1 MTTAGPTPA
10 SKLTVFDSVDR
21 LGMWSLPG
29 SASPLCGKVEYDPGR
44 RPLRLRVM
52 EIAGATTLMQKG
64 LDGSQE
70 KLPLVRGVLETGE
83 HVLLDDC
90 IELAKKTLVIQGK
103 TGAAHGGADIPA
115 GSTAV
120 ANTTY
125 MARQMYVSNAPVPD
139 RPKFARMSV
148 SYTSLFTWLN
158 DYALDTR
165 LNEDMSATITFTPPK
180 QRKVILSGDLSVTI
194 LHGHSIS
201 GGGSPR
207 GEFMLPQ
214 SAAIMFETP
223 QPVGIDWFYPH
234 IRTFAYF
241 LTMGTGGPVQPEAF
255 RMPYSDDT
263 VTVFPS
269 YRTQAGLSW
278 ENDIFKMHFN
288 YQEIADAFDAAIT
301 SWFSMHKKYSK
312 SMDIYFHARLDDP
325 ALLMDIKFIRLVQG
339 LEAFHRA
346 KHPDRHSEG
355 ERTSIRDTMEELVD
369 GLPYDV
375 IGKKLTRS
383 DFLSTVATARNY
395 ISHGFIRDSEPDMPG
410 YELLADTIHRS
421 DLLLYGCYLD
431 ELDIDGGLKR
441 GIMEKKLRYAD
452 QLKYF

>member
-1 MTTAGPTPA
+1 MMPTAPAPA

-29 SASPLCGKVEYDPGR
+29 RASPLCGKVEYDPD
-44 RPLRLRVM
+44 RPARLRVM
-52 EIAGATTLMQKG
+52 EIAGAMTLFQKG

-83 HVLLDDC
+83 HVLLDEC
-90 IELAKKTLVIQGK
+90 IELAKKTLVVQRK
-103 TGAAHGGADIPA
+103 AGAAPGGADIPA
-115 GSTAV
+115 SSTAV

-139 RPKFARMSV
+139 RPLFARMSV

-158 DYALDTR
+158 DYALDTK

-180 QRKVILSGDLSVTI
+180 QRKTILSDDLSVTI
-194 LHGHSIS
+194 LHGHSVS
-201 GGGSPR
+201 GGAAPR
-207 GEFMLPQ
+207 GEFRLPQ

-223 QPVGIDWFYPH
+223 QPVCIDWFYPH
-234 IRTFAYF
+234 IRTFANF
-241 LTMGTGGPVQPEAF
+241 LMMGTGGPVQPEAF

-269 YRTQAGLSW
+269 YKTHAGLAW

-288 YQEIADAFDAAIT
+288 YQEIADSFDAAIA

-312 SMDIYFHARLDDP
+312 SMDIYFQAKLDNP

-346 KHPDRHSEG
+346 KYPDRHSG
-355 ERTSIRDTMEELVD
+355 GARTTIHSTMEELVD
-369 GLPYDV
+369 GIPYDV
-375 IGKKLTRS
+375 FGKKLTKS

-395 ISHGFIRDSEPDMPG
+395 ISHGFIRDSEPDMPD
-410 YELLADTIHRS
+410 YARLADTIQRL

-441 GIMEKKLRYAD
+441 GIMEKMLRYAD
-452 QLKYF
+452 QLEYF